1 MFCFYLVGTE
11 DYRWK
16 GSGVPR
22 TVPAA
27 ARAGKRYFVKAIAV
41 ASPMTK
47 KRSTVVLADEFN
59 RQQRMDDGVDGDGIR
74 GEQGFG
80 LDLR

>member
-1 MFCFYLVGTE
+1 MGKIIGG
-11 DYRWK
+11 K

-47 KRSTVVLADEFN
+47 KNL
-59 RQQRMDDGVDGDGIR
+59 QWY
-74 GEQGFG
+74 
-80 LDLR
+80 